1 VQQQNCLGIYLAKN
15 SATAVLTAEQVDKT
29 EMLDCFTVSTD
40 PDQESNPAALAP
52 LIAQKLA
59 QKDHSLMQVYLTI
72 DCAMYAQHS
81 LHSEF
86 TDYKQIAG
94 TIKFDAEEI
103 VTTDATQLAV
113 AFQITNANEN
123 GSDITIFTA
132 DRQLLTNILTDFQ
145 TVGLDPILI
154 EPDIV
159 CLARFLRQ
167 NIKLTPQQTTL
178 FAILAQ
184 KSCYIIIPHSDRY
197 TPLVRSFLIA
207 PGQNITQILA
217 RQIPITIA
225 SQNFNQP
232 LTDLL
237 LAGDTH
243 SIDPENLTK
252 TTGLKTQIADIA
264 QILGADPAPLEKC
277 PSIAHPA
284 IACGAA
290 TAETA
295 KTTKADF
302 REDFAPYQGRKRI
315 MQKALRVLSVSLTIL
330 LIAVGA
336 HFQLQVLKN
345 KNYTKRLEKR
355 AAADYS
361 DAMYGRNPPARE
373 PIVSKLQLELL
384 NAKKIQ
390 AGLGPGDDNSPP
402 AKLTFILEAVNNV
415 PKNVDLK
422 ITDISITQKTMRIT
436 GDTNS
441 RQSTLELFNAVK
453 KHPKLKKSHENL
465 SQKGNR
471 DTFII
476 NLELVN

>member
-15 SATAVLTAEQVDKT
+15 SATAVLTAEQVDKIKI
-29 EMLDCFTVSTD
+29 LDCFTVATD
-40 PDQESNPAALAP
+40 PNQESNPAALAP
-52 LIAQKLA
+52 LIAQQLS
-59 QKDHSLMQVYLTI
+59 QKDHDIMQVYLAI
-72 DCAMYAQHS
+72 DCAMYAQHN

-103 VTTDATQLAV
+103 VTTDATELAV
-113 AFQITNANEN
+113 AFQITNTTEN

-132 DRQLLTNILTDFQ
+132 DRQLMTNILTDFQ
-145 TVGLDPILI
+145 TVGLDPVLI

-159 CLARFLRQ
+159 CIARFIQQ
-167 NIKLTPQQTTL
+167 NIELTRQQTTL
-178 FAILAQ
+178 SAILAQ
-184 KSCYIIIPHSDRY
+184 KSCYIIIPHSERY
-197 TPLVRSFLIA
+197 APLVRSFLVA
-207 PGQNITQILA
+207 PGQDITRVLA

-225 SQNFNQP
+225 SQNLNQP

-237 LAGDTH
+237 LAGDTG
-243 SIDPENLTK
+243 SIETESLTQ

-264 QILGADPAPLEKC
+264 QLLDVNTADIQKC

-290 TAETA
+290 NAETA
-295 KTTKADF
+295 KTSKVDF

-315 MQKALRVLSVSLTIL
+315 LQKALRILSVSLTIL
-330 LIAVGA
+330 LITIAA

-345 KNYTKRLEKR
+345 KNYTKRLEQK
-355 AAADYS
+355 AAENYS
-361 DAMYGRNPPARE
+361 DAMYGRKPPSRE

-415 PKNVDLK
+415 PTNVDLK

-441 RQSTLELFNAVK
+441 RQSTLELFDAVK

-476 NLELVN
+476 NLELAN